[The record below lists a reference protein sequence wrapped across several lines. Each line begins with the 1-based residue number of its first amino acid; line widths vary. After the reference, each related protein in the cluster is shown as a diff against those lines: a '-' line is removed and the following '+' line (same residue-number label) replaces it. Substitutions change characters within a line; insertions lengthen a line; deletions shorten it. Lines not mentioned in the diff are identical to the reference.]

1 MFALLELQESKPT
14 YELWKVSLDIIHS
27 SHKYLLEIVE
37 EGSHF
42 LEKV

>member
-14 YELWKVSLDIIHS
+14 YELWKVSLDIHS